1 MIYFMSTILI
11 TSMIPIFTTSYLE
24 CDSIC
29 KQNQHIC
36 RPNYL
41 LMFRSNCK
49 ITSCS
54 MKKVN
59 DIERIEYCFEC
70 LNNYY
75 YDDNHNEIYEDITEY
90 FCDTFLVEDLINQN
104 NGISF
109 FDKKNR
115 YFVDKIIMNSNR
127 IVKTNMKI
135 DFKPNK
141 NFD

>member
-1 MIYFMSTILI
+1 
-11 TSMIPIFTTSYLE
+11 
-24 CDSIC
+24 
-29 KQNQHIC
+29 
-36 RPNYL
+36 
-41 LMFRSNCK
+41 
-49 ITSCS
+49 